1 MSILER
7 LGIERLVPLRQTK
20 EMLNGFQLFSSVYV
34 VVEIVIME
42 AFGFLPDRI
51 CFATH
56 HGSSLSV
63 CTLMGMLLRFLFR
76 LKALSG
82 S

>member
-20 EMLNGFQLFSSVYV
+20 ETLKGFQLFSVYV

-42 AFGFLPDRI
+42 AFGFLPDRL

-56 HGSSLSV
+56 HGSTLSV